1 MSSFNLA
8 ELSSPLKENISFPK
22 YSKKSIIKADKNL
35 QEFKENSNKPP
46 YNKTY
51 SQEFSIDFLE
61 SIEKCLRNSFS
72 ACENDNLHN
81 ILSNKKN
88 SYFPANT
95 NEKDYFED
103 KDFLNNLDSLIH
115 KSNNVVQ
122 DSIINKLLD
131 GKSFEGDS
139 PSLNHENDF
148 AKENERKFDQNDTYL
163 YQIDQFL
170 KNFEED
176 EEKNDK
182 NKKNEVKVEEKMI
195 ENVKEKSG
203 TLKNEEHIMIMSYND
218 VNEKK
223 KKKKNVKCV
232 LF

>member
-8 ELSSPLKENISFPK
+8 ELSSPLKENNSFRK
-22 YSKKSIIKADKNL
+22 YFKKSLIKTEKTPHDL
-35 QEFKENSNKPP
+35 KENSNKPP
-46 YNKTY
+46 CNKTN

-88 SYFPANT
+88 SYLYANS
-95 NEKDYFED
+95 NEKDYFD
-103 KDFLNNLDSLIH
+103 DLDSLIQ
-115 KSNNVVQ
+115 KSNNLVQ
-122 DSIINKLLD
+122 DSLINKLFD
-131 GKSFEGDS
+131 GKSFEGES

-148 AKENERKFDQNDTYL
+148 AKENDIKKLDQNDTYL
-163 YQIDQFL
+163 YQIEQIL

-176 EEKNDK
+176 EEKNDI
-182 NKKNEVKVEEKMI
+182 NKKNEVKVEENMI
-195 ENVKEKSG
+195 ENVMENG
-203 TLKNEEHIMIMSYND
+203 GVLKKEEHIMIVAYND
-218 VNEKK
+218 ENAEKNKK
-223 KKKKNVKCV
+223 KKKKKDNRCV